1 MFPQPDIKLLQTGG
15 IFVLNEFSRTELLLG
30 AEGMEKLKNAHVA
43 VFGIGGVGSYI
54 AEALARCG
62 VGKLTL
68 IDNDTVAVTNLNR
81 QLIALHSTIGMKK
94 TEAAKARILDINP
107 AAQVTALDCFYTGTE
122 VDLSGFDYIADAIDT
137 VSSKLALIENAY
149 KLNVPLISS
158 MGTGNKLD
166 PTKLTVTDI
175 YKTEMC
181 PLAKVMRYELKRR
194 NVKKLKVVYST
205 EKTREHKAES
215 EEITAKRKTI
225 GSVSFVPS
233 VAGLIIAGEIVKD
246 ICGFF

>member
-1 MFPQPDIKLLQTGG
+1 M
-15 IFVLNEFSRTELLLG
+15 LNEFSRTELLLG
-30 AEGMEKLKNAHVA
+30 TENMDRLKNSHIA

-68 IDNDTVAVTNLNR
+68 IDNDSVMITNLNR

-94 TEAAKARILDINP
+94 TDAAKQRILDINP
-107 AAQVTALDCFYTGTE
+107 DAEVIVHDCFYTGSE
-122 VDLSGFDYIADAIDT
+122 IPLDDFDYIADAIDS

-149 KLNVPLISS
+149 NLGIPIISS

-166 PTKLTVTDI
+166 PLKLVVTDI

-181 PLAKVMRYELKRR
+181 PLAKVIRYELKKRR
-194 NVKKLKVVYST
+194 VKKLKVVYST
-205 EKTREHKAES
+205 EKPREHKAES
-215 EEITAKRKTI
+215 EEVTQKRKTI
-225 GSVSFVPS
+225 GSTSFVPP
-233 VAGLIIAGEIVKD
+233 VAGLIIAGEIIKGL
-246 ICGFF
+246 CEEL

>member
-1 MFPQPDIKLLQTGG
+1 M
-15 IFVLNEFSRTELLLG
+15 LNEFSRTELLLG
-30 AEGMEKLKNAHVA
+30 QDGMEKLKNVSVA
-43 VFGIGGVGSYI
+43 VFGVGGVGSYI

-62 VGKLTL
+62 VGNLTL
-68 IDNDTVAVTNLNR
+68 IDNDEVAVTNLNR
-81 QLIALHSTIGMKK
+81 QLIALHSTIGRKK
-94 TEAAKARILDINP
+94 VDVAKDRLLDINP
-107 AAQVTALDCFYTGTE
+107 QATVEALDCFYTGNE
-122 VDLSGFDYIADAIDT
+122 VDLSKFDYIADAIDT
-137 VSSKLALIENAY
+137 VSSKLTLIENAN
-149 KLNVPLISS
+149 KQNVPVISS

-181 PLAKVMRYELKRR
+181 PLAKVMRYELKKR

-205 EKTREHKAES
+205 EKPCEHKTES
-215 EEITAKRKTI
+215 EEVTPKRKTI

-246 ICGFF
+246 IVNRI

>member
-1 MFPQPDIKLLQTGG
+1 M
-15 IFVLNEFSRTELLLG
+15 LNEFSRTELLLG
-30 AEGMEKLKNAHVA
+30 QDGMKKLTSASIA
-43 VFGIGGVGSYI
+43 IFGIGGVGSYI

-62 VGKLTL
+62 VGNLTL
-68 IDNDTVAVTNLNR
+68 IDNDEVAVTNLNR
-81 QLIALHSTIGMKK
+81 QIIALHSTIGKK
-94 TEAAKARILDINP
+94 KVDIAKNRILDINP
-107 AAQVTALDCFYTGTE
+107 NANVTALNCFYTGNE
-122 VDLSGFDYIADAIDT
+122 IDLSKFDYIADAIDT
-137 VSSKLALIENAY
+137 VSSKLNLIENAY
-149 KLNVPLISS
+149 KQNVPVISS

-181 PLAKVMRYELKRR
+181 PLAKVMRYELKKR

-205 EKTREHKAES
+205 EKPCKHKSES
-215 EEITAKRKTI
+215 KEITQKRKTI

-246 ICGFF
+246 IINN

>member
-1 MFPQPDIKLLQTGG
+1 M
-15 IFVLNEFSRTELLLG
+15 LNEFSRTELLLG
-30 AEGMEKLKNAHVA
+30 QDGMKKLSSASIA
-43 VFGIGGVGSYI
+43 IFGIGGVGSYI

-62 VGKLTL
+62 VGNLTL
-68 IDNDTVAVTNLNR
+68 IDNDEVAVTNLNR
-81 QLIALHSTIGMKK
+81 QIIALHSTIGKK
-94 TEAAKARILDINP
+94 KVDIAKNRILDINP
-107 AAQVTALDCFYTGTE
+107 NANVVALNCFYTGNE
-122 VDLSGFDYIADAIDT
+122 IDLSKFDYIADAIDT
-137 VSSKLALIENAY
+137 VSSKLNLIENAY
-149 KLNVPLISS
+149 KQNVPVISS

-181 PLAKVMRYELKRR
+181 PLAKVMRYELKKR

-205 EKTREHKAES
+205 EKPCKHKSES
-215 EEITAKRKTI
+215 KEITQKRKTI

-246 ICGFF
+246 IINN

>member
-1 MFPQPDIKLLQTGG
+1 M
-15 IFVLNEFSRTELLLG
+15 LNEFSRTELLLG
-30 AEGMEKLKNAHVA
+30 QDGMKKLTSASIA
-43 VFGIGGVGSYI
+43 IFGIGGVGSYI

-62 VGKLTL
+62 VGNLTL
-68 IDNDTVAVTNLNR
+68 IDNDEVAITNLNR
-81 QLIALHSTIGMKK
+81 QIIALHSTIGKK
-94 TEAAKARILDINP
+94 KVDIAKNRILDINP
-107 AAQVTALDCFYTGTE
+107 NANVVALNCFYTGNE
-122 VDLSGFDYIADAIDT
+122 IDLSKFDYIADAIDT
-137 VSSKLALIENAY
+137 VSSKLNLIENAY
-149 KLNVPLISS
+149 KQNVPVISS

-181 PLAKVMRYELKRR
+181 PLAKVMRYELKKR

-205 EKTREHKAES
+205 EKPCKHKSES
-215 EEITAKRKTI
+215 KEITQKRKTI

-246 ICGFF
+246 IINN